1 MVFLY
6 FFLSSLVPII
16 TQWSAN
22 VRILKKIS
30 FGCVC
35 VCVFFTNLGVPK
47 LFNGL
52 GIEHQRRM
60 TIPLWNSPGNIEL
73 FMASLYV
80 WYLQYCA
87 LCDDL
92 VDFKLRA
99 GVRYTYLFCR
109 HSTTMY
115 FMKEK

>member
-1 MVFLY
+1 MCVF
-6 FFLSSLVPII
+6 
-16 TQWSAN
+16 
-22 VRILKKIS
+22 
-30 FGCVC
+30 
-35 VCVFFTNLGVPK
+35 FFTNLGVPK
-47 LFNGL
+47 LFSGL
-52 GIEHQRRM
+52 GIEHQRRI

-99 GVRYTYLFCR
+99 GVRYTYLFL
-109 HSTTMY
+109 
-115 FMKEK
+115 